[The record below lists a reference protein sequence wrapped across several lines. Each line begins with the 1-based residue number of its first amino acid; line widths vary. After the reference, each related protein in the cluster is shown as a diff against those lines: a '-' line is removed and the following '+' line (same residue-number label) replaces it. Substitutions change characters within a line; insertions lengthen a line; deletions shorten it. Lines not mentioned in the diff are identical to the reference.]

1 MRVFNETGENLKE
14 IKELDNLVE
23 FLIEEFK
30 LEEAIFSIIIVDE
43 KTIQEIN
50 KEYRGI
56 DKVTDVISFA
66 LEDEKNFTAELRVL
80 GDVYICLEKAKNQAL
95 EYGHSLK
102 RELSFLTV
110 HGLLHLLGYEHEED
124 ETEMFKVQKEVLE
137 KYEKSQI

>member
-30 LEEAIFSIIIVDE
+30 LEEAIFSIILVDE

-50 KEYRGI
+50 KKYRGI

-66 LEDEKNFTAELRVL
+66 LEDEKKFIAELRVL

>member
-50 KEYRGI
+50 KKYRGI

>member
-14 IKELDNLVE
+14 IKELDDLVE

-30 LEEAIFSIIIVDE
+30 LAEAIFSIIVVDE

-110 HGLLHLLGYEHEED
+110 HGLLHLLGYDHEED

>member
-14 IKELDNLVE
+14 IKELDDLVE

-50 KEYRGI
+50 KKYRGI

-66 LEDEKNFTAELRVL
+66 LEDEKKFIAELRVL